1 MDNAAR
7 LRRDVETLQD
17 RLPGTVFTR
26 LEPRRLR
33 PLPGDGVYRE
43 REARLQ
49 GRPADGELDREPFDA
64 AMALVEALPLGEP
77 PAPQAPRHV

>member
-7 LRRDVETLQD
+7 LRHDFQTLQD
-17 RLPGTVFTR
+17 RLPGPVFTG
-26 LEPRRLR
+26 LEQLRLR

-49 GRPADGELDREPFDA
+49 GLHEDGEMDSEPFDA
-64 AMALVEALPLGEP
+64 ARALVEALPLGEP
-77 PAPQAPRHV
+77 PAPQAPRHA